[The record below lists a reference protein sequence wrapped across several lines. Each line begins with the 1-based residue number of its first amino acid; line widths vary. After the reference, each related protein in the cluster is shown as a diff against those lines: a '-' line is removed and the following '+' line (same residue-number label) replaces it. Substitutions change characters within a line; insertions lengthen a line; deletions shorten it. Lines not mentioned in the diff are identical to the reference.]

1 MRAFFTY
8 SSLTPPVFF
17 LYEKAHHYPPRSS
30 KSLKSFCF
38 PFKHYISP
46 TPTPPS
52 AYLLSLP
59 TSLHFHC
66 NHSGASPS
74 NSLIFTT
81 ANLSPFL
88 PLWKPLSTQRQARE
102 IKFSSCHSTMS
113 SLPMAFPHWEHPGS
127 SITRPSPTW
136 EPLLTSSSATTVPH
150 LLTNSPGE
158 TSGQNPLLG
167 ILPTCHPL
175 LAPSSPSA
183 PVHMSSP
190 PRSLPWTHSIP
201 SYHIIL
207 LYLFQSTCH
216 LNNGGKFRQSIKD
229 KLRVWDWIGG
239 VWPETQNSKLS
250 HYFYNIARDQ

>member
-17 LYEKAHHYPPRSS
+17 HMR
-30 KSLKSFCF
+30 KSITTHPGLQSLWSHSCF

-59 TSLHFHC
+59 TALHFHG

-88 PLWKPLSTQRQARE
+88 PLWKPLSTQQQARE
-102 IKFSSCHSTMS
+102 IKVSSCHFTMS
-113 SLPMAFPHWEHPGS
+113 NLPMAFPHWEHPGS

-158 TSGQNPLLG
+158 TSSQNPLLG

-183 PVHMSSP
+183 QVHKSSP

-201 SYHIIL
+201 SYHTIL
-207 LYLFQSTCH
+207 LY
-216 LNNGGKFRQSIKD
+216 
-229 KLRVWDWIGG
+229 
-239 VWPETQNSKLS
+239 
-250 HYFYNIARDQ
+250 